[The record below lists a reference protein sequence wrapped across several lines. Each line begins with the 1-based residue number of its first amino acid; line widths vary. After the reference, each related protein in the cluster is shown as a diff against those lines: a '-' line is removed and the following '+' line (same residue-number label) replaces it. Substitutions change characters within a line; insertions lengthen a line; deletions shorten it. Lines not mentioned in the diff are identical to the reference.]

1 MSKLQKKT
9 YQEAEEFTR
18 IFERA
23 IRGAQEENRRLG
35 LPSVFSKN
43 GKLYFLLPDGNIV
56 NERPQ
61 PANSMRSVF
70 DRILH
75 LLK

>member
-43 GKLYFLLPDGNIV
+43 GKLYFLLPDGNIF
-56 NERPQ
+56 N
-61 PANSMRSVF
+61 
-70 DRILH
+70 
-75 LLK
+75 